1 MQDVNES
8 QQELMQQVDTRRYV
22 WARISYSVQVDSTD
36 VGKHLQACED
46 MLQRHALHEA
56 DITVTRVGGT
66 HHGVN

>member
-1 MQDVNES
+1 MYGPR
-8 QQELMQQVDTRRYV
+8 M
-22 WARISYSVQVDSTD
+22 SYSVQVDSTD

-66 HHGVN
+66 QWRQLIDGQATREHCM